1 MSEEVT
7 EIFLPHIRVPLDLKK
22 AIVDLTYLRLKGD
35 KLKLYNL
42 SDVMR
47 EALVKGVQLMYMER
61 QIFNELVKRE
71 AKEGALR
78 IHASLV
84 GRPIESLQTTVGN
97 EGEESV
103 EKTEE

>member
-7 EIFLPHIRVPLDLKK
+7 EIFLPHIRVPLDLKQ
-22 AIVDLTYLRLKGD
+22 AIEGLTYLKLKGD

-61 QIFNELVKRE
+61 QIFNELIKRE

-84 GRPIESLQTTVGN
+84 RPAEILQTAVG

-103 EKTEE
+103 GKTEE